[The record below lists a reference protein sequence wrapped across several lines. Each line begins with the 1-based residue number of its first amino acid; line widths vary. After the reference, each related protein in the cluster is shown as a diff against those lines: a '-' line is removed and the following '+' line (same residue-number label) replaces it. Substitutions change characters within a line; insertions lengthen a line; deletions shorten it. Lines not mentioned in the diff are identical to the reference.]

1 MFICKGHYMTI
12 LGNTI
17 ATIFNHFEKLSC
29 SVILYRSFFQE
40 QSELMKKIHYL
51 LFYTFILF
59 STGLLAQY
67 PGSGGLGGLGG
78 FGGGGGGGASL
89 PQGTYEEDTSGVFY
103 YYMDNPE
110 REYTFSDTTLG
121 NYLQHYTPMRDRDW
135 EYSYLGNVGSA
146 HRAMVYQPAYRRG
159 IDMGFHQFDL
169 YGRSKENLPYY
180 NVKKAFSLI
189 EHSQARKEDAY
200 FKAKFGMVFKDG
212 VSFSLDYGKV
222 NQADQYTYNFA
233 NQAARNTNLATGIRL
248 KNKKGNYQGFFTYV
262 SNAFDQRESGGLKK
276 NVELFTVI
284 DYQSARDLGGGAK
297 LKEAYSRYEWR
308 EVSYRHSL
316 NLVRQSPT
324 LSLPKKKQDP
334 TLSLPKGEGKR
345 SGTVLERDSLHKN
358 SITNISLKEEE
369 KRAYIA
375 SHTISYLSSNF
386 KSYDKLPDTTTNFYK
401 DLLTDKRG
409 LRLAMHLNKLENA
422 FTISTTKARATAD
435 NRPKAQHDFLEV
447 GLVHSLYWLNQEPEK
462 RQILNNLFLTGRWNF
477 APSEGLKV
485 ETYAHYGL
493 AFSNLADYK
502 LSADLFFDLKKVGQ
516 LKVQFINQ
524 LYEPTLLQQKAYIS
538 TKQVWENT
546 DFKKTFETNLIGT
559 YLLPKYGV
567 ELTGGYHLIQN
578 YTYIDSFFHP
588 MQLTTPMSILQ
599 LSAKKNFRIGVLGLD
614 NLVVFQKSTN
624 DALNLP
630 AIFGKH
636 SLFLEGKPWKKQ
648 NNFGRL
654 GFDVR
659 YTTRYT
665 PDRYMPLIG
674 QFYTQSNVEVAFFPA
689 LDAFL
694 NFKISKVLGFVKY
707 ENITTLLT
715 K

>member
-1 MFICKGHYMTI
+1 
-12 LGNTI
+12 
-17 ATIFNHFEKLSC
+17 
-29 SVILYRSFFQE
+29 
-40 QSELMKKIHYL
+40 MKKIHYFL
-51 LFYTFILF
+51 LYLFILY
-59 STGLLAQY
+59 STALLAQF
-67 PGSGGLGGLGG
+67 PGAGGLGG
-78 FGGGGGGGASL
+78 FGGGGGASL

-103 YYMDNPE
+103 YYMDNPQH
-110 REYTFSDTTLG
+110 EYAFSDTTLG

-135 EYSYLGNVGSA
+135 DYSYLGNAGSA
-146 HRAMVYQPAYRRG
+146 HRAIVYQPTHRRG

-169 YGRSKENLPYY
+169 YGRSKENLAYY

-212 VSFSLDYGKV
+212 VSFSLDYGKI
-222 NQADQYTYNFA
+222 NQADQYTYNFE

-276 NVELFTVI
+276 NTELFTVSGF
-284 DYQSARDLGGGAK
+284 QGARDLGGGAK

-308 EVSYRHSL
+308 EVSYRQTMLLSFAKGQKAQ
-316 NLVRQSPT
+316 RADT
-324 LSLPKKKQDP
+324 LQKSA
-334 TLSLPKGEGKR
+334 
-345 SGTVLERDSLHKN
+345 TV
-358 SITNISLKEEE
+358 TE
-369 KRAYIA
+369 KREYVA
-375 SHTISYLSSNF
+375 SHLISYLSSNY
-386 KSYDKLPDTTTNFYK
+386 KSYDKSPDTTTNFYK

-422 FTISTTKARATAD
+422 FTLSTTKARVTAD

-462 RQILNNLFLTGRWNF
+462 QQVLNNLFLTGRWNF
-477 APSEGLKV
+477 APSERLKV

-502 LSADLFFDLKKVGQ
+502 LSGELFFDLKKLGQ
-516 LKVQFINQ
+516 LNVKFINQ

-559 YLLPKYGV
+559 YTLPKYGI

-578 YTYIDSFFHP
+578 YTYIDSSFHP
-588 MQLTTPMSILQ
+588 TQLTTPMSVLQ
-599 LSAKKNFRIGVLGLD
+599 LSAKKNFRIGVLGLE
-614 NLVVFQKSTN
+614 NLLVFQKSTN
-624 DALNLP
+624 DALQLP

-636 SLFLEGKPWKKQ
+636 SVFLEGKPWKKQ

-659 YTTRYT
+659 YTTNYT

-674 QFYTQSNVEVAFFPA
+674 QFYTQSTTEIAFFPA

-715 K
+715 KKVYYQIPYYPMYRGYLRFGFTWKFAD